1 MPLQG
6 EGLLGVA
13 NPDALELRV
22 FPGADGELVLYED
35 DDALEPVAVRTRYAW
50 ADAEGVL
57 TIGAAALS
65 GPSSAWP
72 VPASRRYVV
81 ALVGVARP
89 DELPAGASYDEEV
102 ATLRIDLGAV
112 PTATGT
118 AVRVPGLRPSG
129 NDEARRIR
137 RFLLHADIELLGTEE
152 LWAVIE
158 QHDTTERRLMSL
170 EALDLTPELR
180 GPVAE
185 LLLAD
190 PRLSGFGAG
199 LGSDG

>member
-1 MPLQG
+1 M
-6 EGLLGVA
+6 
-13 NPDALELRV
+13 
-22 FPGADGELVLYED
+22 
-35 DDALEPVAVRTRYAW
+35 
-50 ADAEGVL
+50 
-57 TIGAAALS
+57 
-65 GPSSAWP
+65 
-72 VPASRRYVV
+72 
-81 ALVGVARP
+81 
-89 DELPAGASYDEEV
+89 

-137 RFLLHADIELLGTEE
+137 RFLLHADIELLGKEE